1 MEVSYALRM
10 QESDRAPG
18 RLPLTI
24 VTGFLGAGKTS
35 VINRALGAERGP
47 RLAVI
52 VNELGRIDVDARRL
66 RGRHGKVIELPGG
79 CVCHQATTQD
89 QLWAVVDEIAGAGEV
104 DRIVLETTGIA
115 EPHPILESLAN
126 LPPERRRVFDD
137 GIVTVVDAANGVAQ
151 IERHVEARAQIKAAD
166 RLVVTKL
173 DLAEQRGL
181 PELHEV
187 LQSLSPN
194 AERASFPLTWEPTVQ
209 LNRYLFERPRRER
222 ERARTGVRPA
232 HLGVPPDVVAVAD
245 DRPFVASSLLEL
257 CDRLGS
263 RLLRAKGFVAV
274 AGDERRAFLEK
285 AGARSELRFE
295 GPWPAGPRRSELVL
309 IGTELDGANLRRQVA
324 AAQVA
329 H

>member
-1 MEVSYALRM
+1 MALSYELRM
-10 QESDRAPG
+10 QASDRGPG
-18 RLPLTI
+18 RLPLTV

-52 VNELGRIDVDARRL
+52 VNELGRIDVDARLL
-66 RGRHGKVIELPGG
+66 RARHGKVIELSGG

-89 QLWAVVDEIAGAGEV
+89 ELWAAVEEIAGAGEV

-115 EPHPILESLAN
+115 EPHPILESLAK

-137 GIVTVVDAANGVAQ
+137 GIVTVVDAANGLAQ
-151 IERHVEARAQIKAAD
+151 IERYVEARAQIKAAD
-166 RLVVTKL
+166 RLVLTKL

-187 LQSLSPN
+187 LVSLSPN

-209 LNRYLFERPRRER
+209 LNRFLFERPRRA
-222 ERARTGVRPA
+222 RARVGVRPA
-232 HLGVPPDVVAVAD
+232 HLGTPPDVVAVAD

-257 CDRLGS
+257 CDRLGP

-285 AGARSELRFE
+285 AGARAELRFE
-295 GPWPAGPRRSELVL
+295 GPWPAGPRRSELVF
-309 IGTELDGANLRRQVA
+309 IGTGLDGANLRRQVA
-324 AAQVA
+324 AAQA
-329 H
+329 AC

>member
-1 MEVSYALRM
+1 MPYGLWM
-10 QESDRAPG
+10 QVGDHVPG
-18 RLPLTI
+18 TLPLTI

-52 VNELGRIDVDARRL
+52 VNELGRIDVDARLL
-66 RGRHGKVIELPGG
+66 RARHGKVLELTGG

-89 QLWAVVDEIAGAGEV
+89 ELWAVIEEIARAEEV

-115 EPHPILESLAN
+115 EPHPILESLAK
-126 LPPERRRVFDD
+126 LPREQRRVFDD

-166 RLVVTKL
+166 RLVLTKL
-173 DLAEQRGL
+173 DLVEPRGL
-181 PELHEV
+181 PELHQV
-187 LQSLSPN
+187 LESLSPN
-194 AERASFPLTWEPTVQ
+194 AERASFPLTWEATVQ
-209 LNRYLFERPRRER
+209 LNRYLFERPRRA
-222 ERARTGVRPA
+222 RAKAGVRPA

-245 DRPFVASSLLEL
+245 DRPFVASSLLEI
-257 CDRLGS
+257 CDRLGP

-285 AGARSELRFE
+285 AGARLELRFE
-295 GPWPAGPRRSELVL
+295 DPWPAGPRRSELVF
-309 IGTELDGANLRRQVA
+309 IGTELDGANLRREVA